1 MKNKICSLENF
12 QSMLKDGMTIMVGG
26 FAGCG
31 VPEILIGAIVASGVK
46 DLTII
51 SNDSTHPGEGV
62 SELVAAGQV
71 KKLIASHIGMN
82 PQTAEKMFAGEI
94 EVELIPQGTLA
105 ERIRAKG
112 AGLGGVLT
120 QTGLGTEVEEGKEK
134 IEIGGKPWLL
144 ELPLGA
150 DLAVIRGSL
159 VDLAGNIVYYGTTP
173 SFNQVMATAADLVV
187 AAAETLVE
195 VGQIEP
201 KDVMTPGI
209 FVDYI
214 VGGEPHER

>member
-1 MKNKICSLENF
+1 MKNKICSLEKF
-12 QSMLKDGMTIMVGG
+12 QSLLKDGMRIMVGG

-31 VPEILIGAIVASGVK
+31 VPEILIGAIVASKVK

-62 SELVAAGQV
+62 AELIAAGQV

-82 PQTAEKMFAGEI
+82 PQTAEKMFAKELA
-94 EVELIPQGTLA
+94 VELVPQGSLA

-120 QTGLGTEVEEGKEK
+120 QTGLGTEVESGKEIIEIEGKS
-134 IEIGGKPWLL
+134 WLL

-150 DLAVIRGSL
+150 DLAIIRGSL
-159 VDLAGNIVYYGTTP
+159 VDLAGNVVYYGTT
-173 SFNQVMATAADLVV
+173 SNFNQVMATAADLVV
-187 AAAETLVE
+187 AAAETIVE